1 MATTQA
7 RTKDP
12 ISKDDVLKA
21 MEEFQRH
28 FEDGDPA
35 FFGDFAKNMSIFSLS
50 TPTRIDGLETYRHGF
65 EETFTKSTRRSQILS
80 PEVTLLGP
88 DSAVMT
94 FHNRILVGPVSTN
107 IRGTVIFSRDEKGK
121 LRCVHMHNS
130 PLAAPAVHAHAPAD
144 LEDITILEERVA
156 SATAMVGTPK

>member
-1 MATTQA
+1 MMKEKN
-7 RTKDP
+7 RSPITK
-12 ISKDDVLKA
+12 KDVFVA
-21 MEEFQRH
+21 MEAFQRH
-28 FEDGDPA
+28 FEAGDPE
-35 FFGDFAKNMSIFSLS
+35 FFADFADDMSIFSLS
-50 TPTRIDGLETYRHGF
+50 TPTRIDGLHTYRHGF

-94 FHNRILVGPVSTN
+94 FHNRIIVGNVSTN
-107 IRGTVIFSRDEKGK
+107 IRGTVIFARDDKGK

-130 PLAAPAVHAHAPAD
+130 PLAAPAVQTHTNTD
-144 LEDITILEERVA
+144 LEDITVLEERVA